1 MEQLTQ
7 LAAIGGTISLLWLT
21 LEGLRRLRSSNTS
34 TPRVQVQQRV
44 SLANGCQ
51 LVVIQWDGREILLAT
66 GNHPC
71 SVLAA
76 KPVQETVAQVET
88 GGVWAH

>member
-7 LAAIGGTISLLWLT
+7 IAAIAGTLCLLWLT
-21 LEGLRRLRSSNTS
+21 LEGLRRLRSNNPGTQ
-34 TPRVQVQQRV
+34 RVQVQQRV
-44 SLANGCQ
+44 TLANGCQ

-76 KPVQETVAQVET
+76 KPAPAPEVQVET

>member
-1 MEQLTQ
+1 MEQITQ
-7 LAAIGGTISLLWLT
+7 LAAIGGTLSLLWLT
-21 LEGLRRLRSSNTS
+21 LEGLRRLRSSDGATQ
-34 TPRVQVQQRV
+34 RVQVQQRI

-51 LVVIQWDGREILLAT
+51 LVVVQWDGREILLAT

-71 SVLAA
+71 SVLAT
-76 KPVQETVAQVET
+76 KPAPEPAVQVET

>member
-21 LEGLRRLRSSNTS
+21 LEGLRRLRSNNAATQ
-34 TPRVQVQQRV
+34 RVQVQQRV

-76 KPVQETVAQVET
+76 KPATEAVVQAET